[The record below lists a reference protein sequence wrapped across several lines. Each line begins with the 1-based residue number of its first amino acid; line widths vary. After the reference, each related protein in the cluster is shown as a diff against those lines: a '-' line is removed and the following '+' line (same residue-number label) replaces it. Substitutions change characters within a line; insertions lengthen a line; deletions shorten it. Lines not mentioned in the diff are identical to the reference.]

1 MALQHRL
8 AGLLALLLPLA
19 LHAATWTVH
28 PGEAIQPVLDRAAAG
43 DVVQIERGHY
53 SGNLLV
59 GKPLTLRGLQRPTI
73 SGGMQ
78 GDTIRIAAPDVTVEG
93 LIVRDSGDSL

>member
-43 DVVQIERGHY
+43 DVVQIERGFY
-53 SGNLLV
+53 AGNLRID
-59 GKPLTLRGLQRPTI
+59 KPLTLRGLQRPTV
-73 SGGMQ
+73 SGGLQ
-78 GDTIRIAAPDVTVEG
+78 GDTIRVAAPDVSIEG
-93 LIVRDSGDSL
+93 LIVRDSGDT